1 MKTVVRQHKHTGI
14 PPTGTEFFFLGFLPT
29 WIHFCMIRPT
39 WVNFWAFFPTWV
51 NFWEFFTHL
60 SWFLGV
66 FYTPELISGH
76 FFQPNLIS
84 EPFLPTRVDFWEFF
98 HPPELISGP
107 RMTLVMRLSIWEVT
121 PTLTGSTSSPTL
133 MASQRW
139 LTTVVVLRPRN
150 EATSSW
156 NMQEFIWFCQ
166 YLSASILMDL
176 KKTLTLT
183 YDTYIYYLPL
193 MELFSYGLNM

>member
-1 MKTVVRQHKHTGI
+1 M
-14 PPTGTEFFFLGFLPT
+14 FLPT
-29 WIHFCMIRPT
+29 W
-39 WVNFWAFFPTWV
+39 VDFWAFYPP
-51 NFWEFFTHL
+51 EFI
-60 SWFLGV
+60 SAWF
-66 FYTPELISGH
+66 YQPELISGH
-76 FFQPNLIS
+76 FFPPELIS
-84 EPFLPTRVDFWEFF
+84 ESILPTWVDFWAFFTHLNKFLGIFSNLSWFSGVF

-139 LTTVVVLRPRN
+139 LTTVVVFRPRN

-176 KKTLTLT
+176 KKSITLT
-183 YDTYIYYLPL
+183 YDTYFYYLPL
-193 MELFSYGLNM
+193 MELLYCQKLVMDWICKSIV

>member
-1 MKTVVRQHKHTGI
+1 M
-14 PPTGTEFFFLGFLPT
+14 FLPT
-29 WIHFCMIRPT
+29 WIHFCMILST

-51 NFWEFFTHL
+51 DFGEYFTYL
-60 SWFLGV
+60 SWFLSV
-66 FYTPELISGH
+66 FYPPELISGH
-76 FFQPNLIS
+76 FSQPELIS
-84 EPFLPTRVDFWEFF
+84 GSFLHTWVDFWEFF

-176 KKTLTLT
+176 KKSITLT
-183 YDTYIYYLPL
+183 YDTYIIL
-193 MELFSYGLNM
+193 